1 MKTKV
6 LSVIAAAVAA
16 SSAAGAAEKRIYA
29 HYMGCNPAWGGATRW
44 HYYETHNYLK
54 NTNDYVSAM
63 GGNFHNWP
71 LVPYPKERDN
81 VDELVNAKLEIS
93 RAKRYGF
100 DGFAFDAWAG
110 GDEAKKRFET
120 FFRAAEEM
128 KVDFGLTVCF
138 DPSCHAVPQGGTMLD
153 AFVETANIVL
163 RHRDSPNL
171 ARFEGKPLFFGYF
184 SNGIDPATN
193 QGSIEERFA
202 VEKKAWDEFRR
213 RVGTP
218 VFIHGSL
225 DNYGG
230 DWGKVG
236 AEAAKVYDAVGGFL
250 GGGEGSAGGAATAS
264 AVIGAGKVWS
274 QPLSF
279 QYANT
284 HGVIIAW
291 NGIDL
296 MRFNWKA
303 AMENKSRLIQF
314 VTWNDYG
321 EESCLAPTTGHGYS
335 PLRVNKYY
343 IDKWKADGEEPK
355 VEKDEV
361 HVFYRRAAYNPDS
374 FPFYS
379 RRQNFGEYTQIITF
393 LKEESTVEVKGHK
406 PYVAPSGMHIE
417 YVPPVPGPVIIR
429 VRRGNPL
436 KTVCGIR
443 AVEEISAKRWREDP
457 TIVGY
462 GTGFDEEWGKDFPG
476 VKPEHYSENG
486 DLDGDGLPNWFEM
499 LYFGMFPQMHTAT
512 AADPK
517 ADPDGDGYTNLEEY
531 ENDTDP
537 TFRDEAYPKGYV
549 WSSND
554 AAKKQL
560 TWNPARDDHNR
571 NVWYIFN
578 DRGPN
583 GQGGA
588 KYDGSWG
595 ICPLVM
601 SAAMWRRFVDS
612 NWQAQANF
620 DQQTG
625 VIGIGGNGNS
635 AMLCGWRA
643 PCAGEFAPSIDFTAG
658 GGGGKLH
665 VLVIGT
671 TAAATNRIDDVTL
684 DGGAKGSFAPKKPIK
699 LSKGDMIVVGP
710 DYRESQGIGS
720 MTIDSFKV
728 KLIKSVQGKRTKGG
742 RK

>member
-1 MKTKV
+1 MRKSLFV
-6 LSVIAAAVAA
+6 LLLLQAAAFAV
-16 SSAAGAAEKRIYA
+16 GAAEKRIYA

-71 LVPYPKERDN
+71 LVPYPVERDN
-81 VDELVNAKLEIS
+81 VEEIVNAKVEIS

-110 GDEAKKRFET
+110 GDDAKQRFVA
-120 FFRAAEEM
+120 FCKAVEEL

-138 DPSCHAVPQGGTMLD
+138 DPSCLPVAQGKTMLD
-153 AFVETANIVL
+153 TYVETAQFVL
-163 RHRDSPNL
+163 ENAKGR
-171 ARFEGKPLFFGYF
+171 AAATFEGKPLFFGYY

-193 QGSIEERFA
+193 QGSLEERFA
-202 VEKKAWDEFRR
+202 AEKKAWDAFRSR
-213 RVGTP
+213 LGRP

-225 DNYGG
+225 DNYNG
-230 DWGKVG
+230 DWTQIGTL
-236 AEAAKVYDAVGGFL
+236 AAKVYDAAGGFL
-250 GGGEGSAGGAATAS
+250 GGGEGSMGGKTTAD
-264 AVIGAGKVWS
+264 ALQAAGKVWS

-284 HGVIIAW
+284 HGIIIAW

-343 IDKWKADGEEPK
+343 IDLWKNDGVEPP

-379 RRQNFGEYTQIITF
+379 RRQTFGEYTQIITF
-393 LKEESTVEVKGHK
+393 LKAESTVEVKGHK
-406 PYVAPSGMHIE
+406 PYVAPAGMHIE
-417 YVPPVPGPVIIR
+417 YVPPKPGPVAIR
-429 VRRGNPL
+429 VRRGNPA
-436 KTVCGIR
+436 KTVCGFL
-443 AVEEISAKRWREDP
+443 APEEISDIRWREDP

-462 GTGFDEEWGKDFPG
+462 GTGYEEEWKKDFPKC
-476 VKPEHYSENG
+476 KPEFYSENG
-486 DLDGDGLPNWFEM
+486 DIDKDGLPNWFEM
-499 LYFGMFPQMHTAT
+499 VYFGKFPQMHTAT
-512 AADPK
+512 AANPK
-517 ADPDGDGYTNLEEY
+517 GDPDHDGYTNLEEY
-531 ENDTDP
+531 RNQTDP
-537 TFRDEAYPKGYV
+537 TVADEPYPKGFT
-549 WSSND
+549 WSSQF

-560 TWNPARDDHNR
+560 TWNPARDERNR
-571 NVWYIFN
+571 NVWYAFN

-583 GQGGA
+583 GQGGV

-595 ICPLVM
+595 ICPLIM

-612 NWQAQANF
+612 TWSTEINF
-620 DQQTG
+620 DQATG
-625 VIGIGGNGNS
+625 AVNMRGNGNN
-635 AMLCGWRA
+635 AMLYGWKA
-643 PCAGEFAPSIDFTAG
+643 PCSGEFAPRIQFTAG

-665 VLVIGT
+665 VLVVET
-671 TAAATNRIDDVTL
+671 SAAATNRIADVAL
-684 DGGAKGSFAPKKPIK
+684 DGGAKGEFQPKKPLK
-699 LSKGDMIVVGP
+699 LKKGDMLVVCP

-720 MTIDSFKV
+720 LTIDNLEVRLV
-728 KLIKSVQGKRTKGG
+728 KNDERARMRP
-742 RK
+742 RKK